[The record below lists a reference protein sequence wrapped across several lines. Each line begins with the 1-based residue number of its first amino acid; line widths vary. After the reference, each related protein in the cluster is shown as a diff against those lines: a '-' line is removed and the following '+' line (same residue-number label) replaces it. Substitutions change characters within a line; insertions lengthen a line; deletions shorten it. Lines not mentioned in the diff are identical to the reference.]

1 MSALSLRRA
10 GVIAAGL
17 VVATGLG
24 AAPAAAD
31 YGGGS
36 SGGGASAYVGY
47 EYSHPGSSGTPMTST
62 DVDWSPPTCWY
73 EPAYKPKEFE
83 EYLREHNY
91 QGSAGADLYEQ
102 YFNETDGKYH
112 QGDEGA
118 WWELV
123 VDLDKEDL
131 SCAQEYDAY
140 EFIGPG
146 FPPPPG
152 VEVLDPEMLAMLAY
166 ERIKLPTPPVDL
178 KPGADRQIVNLET
191 LATFGQ
197 DLEPAWVT
205 AQIDHLGVQLAA
217 TTVATP
223 SRLTLSA
230 DSAHADPAECS
241 YDLVASGGGFTVDT
255 EDAACNVTYRKS
267 SGDGTYDLQASLTW
281 EVAWNPSADPAGSP
295 TTALPDGQSSD
306 DIPVTV
312 KEIQTVVR

>member
-31 YGGGS
+31 YGGD
-36 SGGGASAYVGY
+36 SGGGGAGAYVSY
-47 EYSHPGSSGTPMTST
+47 EYSNPGSSGTSMTST

-118 WWELV
+118 WWELT
-123 VDLDKEDL
+123 VDLSREDL

-140 EFIGPG
+140 EFIGPD

-152 VEVLDPEMLAMLAY
+152 VQVLDPEMLAMLAY

-205 AQIDHLGVQLAA
+205 AHIDHLGVQLAA

-230 DSAHADPAECS
+230 DSDHADPAECS
-241 YDLVASGGGFTVDT
+241 YDLVASGGGYTVDT

-281 EVAWNPSADPAGSP
+281 EVAWNPSADPGGTP
-295 TTALPDGQSSD
+295 TTPLPDGQSTD
-306 DIPVTV
+306 EIPVTV

>member
-1 MSALSLRRA
+1 MSALTLRRA

-31 YGGGS
+31 YGGES
-36 SGGGASAYVGY
+36 DDGGLGAFVNFV
-47 EYSHPGSSGTPMTST
+47 YSNPGSSGTSMTSG
-62 DVDWSPPTCWY
+62 DLDWSPPTCWY
-73 EPAYKPKEFE
+73 APKYSPEEFE
-83 EYLREHNY
+83 TYLQEHNY
-91 QGSAGADLYEQ
+91 PGSAGADLYEQ

-112 QGDEGA
+112 KGDEGS
-118 WWELV
+118 WWQLT
-123 VDLDKEDL
+123 VDLNQEDL
-131 SCAQEYDAY
+131 SCAYEMDPY
-140 EFIGPG
+140 EFIGPD

-152 VEVLDPEMLAMLAY
+152 VEIPDPELLAMLAY

-205 AQIDHLGVQLAA
+205 ASIDDLGIAA

-230 DSAHADPAECS
+230 DGDLADPAECS
-241 YDLVASGGGFTVDT
+241 YKLVASGGGYTVDT
-255 EDAACNVTYRKS
+255 KDAACNVTYRKS
-267 SGDGTYDLQASLTW
+267 SGEGTYDLQASITW
-281 EVAWNPSADPAGSP
+281 EVAWNASADPAGTP
-295 TTALPDGQSSD
+295 TEALPDGQSTN

>member
-1 MSALSLRRA
+1 MRRA
-10 GVIAAGL
+10 GAVGAGL
-17 VVATGLG
+17 VVATALG

-36 SGGGASAYVGY
+36 EDGGASAYVDFV
-47 EYSHPGSSGTPMTST
+47 YSNPGSSGTSMTSS
-62 DVDWSPPTCWY
+62 DANWSPPTCWY
-73 EPAYKPKEFE
+73 EPAYNPKEFE

-91 QGSAGADLYEQ
+91 GGGSAGTELYEQ
-102 YFNETDGKYH
+102 YYNETDGKYH

-118 WWELV
+118 WWKLT

-131 SCAQEYDAY
+131 SCAREMDAY
-140 EFIGPG
+140 EFIGPD

-152 VEVLDPEMLAMLAY
+152 VEILDPELLAMLAY
-166 ERIKLPTPPVDL
+166 ERIKLPAPPVDL

-205 AQIDHLGVQLAA
+205 ASVDYVGVQLAA

-230 DSAHADPAECS
+230 DSSQADPAECS
-241 YDLVASGGGFTVDT
+241 YDLVASGGGYTVDT
-255 EDAACNVTYRKS
+255 EDAGCNVTYRKS
-267 SGDGTYDLQASLTW
+267 SGEGTHDLQASLTW
-281 EVAWNPSADPAGSP
+281 EVAWNPSADPGGTP
-295 TTALPDGQSSD
+295 TTPLPDGQSTG

>member
-1 MSALSLRRA
+1 MRRA

-36 SGGGASAYVGY
+36 SGGGASAYVSY

-83 EYLREHNY
+83 EYLRKHNY

-140 EFIGPG
+140 EFIGPD

-241 YDLVASGGGFTVDT
+241 YDLVASGGGYTVDT

-281 EVAWNPSADPAGSP
+281 EVAWNPSADPAGTP

>member
-36 SGGGASAYVGY
+36 SGGGASAYVSY

-83 EYLREHNY
+83 EYLRKHNY

-140 EFIGPG
+140 EFIGPD

-241 YDLVASGGGFTVDT
+241 YDLVASGGGYTVDT

-281 EVAWNPSADPAGSP
+281 EVAWNPSADPAGTP

>member
-36 SGGGASAYVGY
+36 SGGGASAYVSY

-123 VDLDKEDL
+123 IDLDKEDL

>member
-31 YGGGS
+31 YGGES
-36 SGGGASAYVGY
+36 DDGGLGAFVDFV
-47 EYSHPGSSGTPMTST
+47 YSNPGSTGTTMTSGDT
-62 DVDWSPPTCWY
+62 DWAPPTCWY
-73 EPAYKPKEFE
+73 APKYSPEEFE
-83 EYLREHNY
+83 KYLQEHNY
-91 QGSAGADLYEQ
+91 TGSAGADLYKQ

-112 QGDEGA
+112 KGDEGE
-118 WWELV
+118 WWQLT
-123 VDLDKEDL
+123 VDLNQEDL
-131 SCAQEYDAY
+131 SCAHELDPY
-140 EFIGPG
+140 EFIGPD
-146 FPPPPG
+146 FPPPPE
-152 VEVLDPEMLAMLAY
+152 VEIPDPELLAMLAY

-205 AQIDHLGVQLAA
+205 ASIDQLGIAA

-223 SRLTLSA
+223 SRLTLAA

-241 YDLVASGGGFTVDT
+241 YELVPAGGGYTVDT
-255 EDAACNVTYRKS
+255 EDAGCNITYRRS
-267 SGDGTYDLQASLTW
+267 SGEGTYDLRASLTW
-281 EVAWNPSADPAGSP
+281 EVAWNASADPAGTP
-295 TTALPDGQSSD
+295 ATPLPEGQSTD

>member
-1 MSALSLRRA
+1 M
-10 GVIAAGL
+10 IAAGL

-36 SGGGASAYVGY
+36 EDGGASAYVSF
-47 EYSHPGSSGTPMTST
+47 EYSNPGSSGTSMTSS
-62 DVDWSPPTCWY
+62 DVNWSPPTCWY
-73 EPAYKPKEFE
+73 EPAYKPAEFQD
-83 EYLREHNY
+83 YLASHDY
-91 QGSAGADLYEQ
+91 GGGSAGTDLHGQ
-102 YFNETDGKYH
+102 YYDETDGKFH
-112 QGDEGA
+112 KGDDGA
-118 WWELV
+118 WWELT
-123 VDLDKEDL
+123 VDLTQDDL

-140 EFIGPG
+140 EFIGPD
-146 FPPPPG
+146 FPPPPD
-152 VEVLDPEMLAMLAY
+152 VEVLDPELLAMLAY
-166 ERIKLPTPPVDL
+166 ERIKLPAPPVDL

-205 AQIDHLGVQLAA
+205 ASIDRVGVQLAA

-241 YDLVASGGGFTVDT
+241 YDLVASGGGYTVDT

-267 SGDGTYDLQASLTW
+267 SGEGTYDLQASLTW
-281 EVAWNPSADPAGSP
+281 EVAWNASADPAGTP
-295 TTALPDGQSSD
+295 TTALPDGQSTN